1 MPGTLDFQGAEQQR
15 AVRTKKEG
23 AVIMTRKQFLFVDW
37 EGGGNLPPALT
48 IARRLIERGHTVR
61 FLGEP
66 CNREEIESTG
76 SAFVSYVYAPHRDN
90 KRPESDFI
98 RDWEARTPFEAFART
113 RERLMFG
120 PASAYAQ
127 DVLEELAAHPADAVA
142 VDFPLFGALVGAE
155 YARVPTA
162 VLNTTVYRLP
172 APGLPPTGLG
182 LLPAA
187 GPFGRVRDVV
197 LNAVVSRMFAQGL
210 PDLNTARHK
219 LGLAPLAHPFQQL
232 GRADLFLV
240 LTSPAFDFRASRLP
254 PNVRYVGTQFDE
266 PLWAQPWS
274 SPWPANH
281 PDPLVVVSLST
292 SFQQQGALL
301 QRVMDALGGMQVRA
315 LVTLGPT
322 LRQES
327 FHAPENV
334 VIGSSAPHGQVFPH
348 ASAVVTHAGH
358 GTVMRAL
365 ANGLPLVCIP
375 MGRDQHDVAARVVA
389 RGAGLRLSQK
399 ASIPALRRAIQR
411 VLDEPG
417 FHAQARH
424 LARAIAEET
433 YRPLAAEALEELAT
447 LGRVHAPAKG

>member
-1 MPGTLDFQGAEQQR
+1 MTLKR
-15 AVRTKKEG
+15 
-23 AVIMTRKQFLFVDW
+23 FLFVDW
-37 EGGGNLPPALT
+37 EGGGNLPPALAV
-48 IARRLIERGHTVR
+48 ARRLVERGHTVR

-66 CNREEIESTG
+66 CNREEIEATG
-76 SAFVSYVYAPHRDN
+76 SAFVSYVHAPHRDN
-90 KRPESDFI
+90 KLPESDFI

-113 RERLMFG
+113 RQRLMFG
-120 PASAYAQ
+120 KASAYAQ

-155 YARVPTA
+155 SAHVPAA
-162 VLNTTVYRLP
+162 VLNTTIYRLP

-187 GPFGRVRDVV
+187 GPLGRVRDAV
-197 LNAVVSRMFAQGL
+197 LNAVVSRLFAQGL
-210 PDLNTARHK
+210 PDLNTARRK

-232 GRADLFLV
+232 ERADLFLV
-240 LTSPAFDFRASRLP
+240 LTSP
-254 PNVRYVGTQFDE
+254 TFDE

-301 QRVMDALGGMQVRA
+301 QRVMDALGGMRVRA
-315 LVTLGPT
+315 LVTPGPT
-322 LRQES
+322 LRQEA
-327 FHAPENV
+327 FHAPANV
-334 VIGSSAPHGQVFPH
+334 VIRPSAPHGQVFPH
-348 ASAVVTHAGH
+348 AAAVVTHAGH

-375 MGRDQHDVAARVVA
+375 MGRDQNDVVARVVA

-399 ASIPALRRAIQR
+399 ASIPALRHAIQR

-417 FHAQARH
+417 FRAQARH
-424 LARAIAEET
+424 LAQAIAEET
-433 YRPLAAEALEELAT
+433 HRPPAVEALEELAT
-447 LGRVHAPAKG
+447 QGRVRAPVKS

>member
-1 MPGTLDFQGAEQQR
+1 MALKR
-15 AVRTKKEG
+15 
-23 AVIMTRKQFLFVDW
+23 FLFVSW
-37 EGGGNLPPALT
+37 EGGGNLPPALA
-48 IARRLIERGHTVR
+48 IARRLTERGHTVR

-66 CNREEIESTG
+66 CNREEIEAAG
-76 SAFVSYVYAPHRDN
+76 CAFVSYVHAPHRDN
-90 KRPESDFI
+90 KLPENDFI

-113 RERLMFG
+113 RQRLMFG
-120 PASAYAQ
+120 QASAYAQ

-155 YARVPTA
+155 SVGVPTA

-172 APGLPPTGLG
+172 APGLPTTGLG
-182 LLPAA
+182 LLPSS
-187 GPFGRVRDVV
+187 GPFGRVRDTV
-197 LNAVVSRMFAQGL
+197 LNAVVSRLFAQGL
-210 PDLNTARHK
+210 PDLNVARRK

-232 GRADLFLV
+232 ERADLFLV
-240 LTSPAFDFRASRLP
+240 LTSPAFDFQASRLP
-254 PNVRYVGTQFDE
+254 PNVRYVGPQLDE
-266 PLWAQPWS
+266 LPWSLPWS
-274 SPWPANH
+274 SPWLANH

-292 SFQQQGALL
+292 SFQRQEALL

-327 FHAPENV
+327 FHAPANV
-334 VIGSSAPHGQVFPH
+334 VMRSSAPHGQIFPH
-348 ASAVVTHAGH
+348 AAAVVTHAGH

-375 MGRDQHDVAARVVA
+375 MGRDQSDVAARVVA

-399 ASIPALRRAIQR
+399 ASILDLRRAIER

-417 FHAQARH
+417 FRRQARH
-424 LARAIAEET
+424 LARAISEET
-433 YRPLAAEALEELAT
+433 RRPLAAEALEELAT
-447 LGRVHAPAKG
+447 QGGVRAPLKG

>member
-1 MPGTLDFQGAEQQR
+1 MALKR
-15 AVRTKKEG
+15 
-23 AVIMTRKQFLFVDW
+23 FLFVDW
-37 EGGGNLPPALT
+37 EGGGNLPPALAV
-48 IARRLIERGHTVR
+48 ARRLVERGHTVR

-66 CNREEIESTG
+66 CNREEIEATG
-76 SAFVSYVYAPHRDN
+76 STFVSYVHAPHRDN
-90 KRPESDFI
+90 KWPESDFI

-120 PASAYAQ
+120 QASAYAQ

-155 YARVPTA
+155 YAHVPAT
-162 VLNTTVYRLP
+162 VLNTTIYRLP

-182 LLPAA
+182 LLPAP
-187 GPFGRVRDVV
+187 GPCGRVRDAV
-197 LNAVVSRMFAQGL
+197 LNALVSHLFAQGL
-210 PDLNTARHK
+210 PDLNAARCK

-232 GRADLFLV
+232 ERADLFLV
-240 LTSPAFDFRASRLP
+240 LTSPAFDFQASRLP
-254 PNVRYVGTQFDE
+254 PNVRYVGPQLDE
-266 PLWAQPWS
+266 LPWAQPWS

-292 SFQQQGALL
+292 SFQQQGALQ
-301 QRVMDALGGMQVRA
+301 QRVLEALGGVRVRA

-334 VIGSSAPHGQVFPH
+334 IICTSAPHGQVFPH
-348 ASAVVTHAGH
+348 AAAVVTHAGH

-375 MGRDQHDVAARVVA
+375 MGRDQSDVAARVVA
-389 RGAGLRLSQK
+389 RGAGLRLSRN

-417 FHAQARH
+417 FRAQARH
-424 LARAIAEET
+424 LAQAIAEET
-433 YRPLAAEALEELAT
+433 RRPLAAEALEELAT
-447 LGRVHAPAKG
+447 LRRVRTSVKG